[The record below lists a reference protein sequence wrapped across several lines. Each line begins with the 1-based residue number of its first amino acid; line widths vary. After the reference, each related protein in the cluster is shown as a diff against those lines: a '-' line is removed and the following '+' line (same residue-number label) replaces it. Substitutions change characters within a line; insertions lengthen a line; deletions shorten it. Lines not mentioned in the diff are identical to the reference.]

1 VAHPNEA
8 DTAALIEALLRAGVR
23 FIVVGGAAAQL
34 HGCTLATLDL
44 DIVHQRDPD
53 NVARLLDVLNQL
65 DAFHRYDLAKRR
77 LRPTAEQ
84 LSGRGQINLSTALGP
99 LDPLCELQPGEG
111 YEQLLPHSEVMHDEG
126 IEIRVV
132 DLPTLIEIKSRVGR
146 AKDKLVVAELI
157 AILEERQRKE

>member
-1 VAHPNEA
+1 VAHPKEA
-8 DTAALIEALLRAGVR
+8 DTAALIAALHRAGVR

-34 HGCTLATLDL
+34 HGSTLGTLDL
-44 DIVHQRDPD
+44 DIVHQRDPE
-53 NVARLLDVLNQL
+53 NVAKLMEVLNQL
-65 DAFHRYDLAKRR
+65 DAFHRHDLAKRR

-84 LSGRGQINLSTALGP
+84 LGGRGQINLATTLGP
-99 LDPLCELQPGEG
+99 LDPLCELQPGQG
-111 YEQLLPHSEVMHDEG
+111 YEELLPHTEVMRDEG

-157 AILEERQRKE
+157 AILEERQQGK